1 LVFLL
6 FSSFVKG
13 IVLFNYYK
21 IIIKF
26 KKLSAHELYAPPHGR
41 RLSTL
46 DGACDI
52 SWWLKLPINRV
63 KLLRPISSGAARV
76 INGWVVCHPWFFFL
90 LLFSLLPQN
99 IQIGLF
105 YFLYLC
111 FSPSFDFLFLSL
123 TL

>member
-13 IVLFNYYK
+13 IVLFNHYK
-21 IIIKF
+21 IVIKF

-41 RLSTL
+41 RLGTL
-46 DGACDI
+46 DDACDS

-76 INGWVVCHPWFFFL
+76 INGWVVCHR
-90 LLFSLLPQN
+90 
-99 IQIGLF
+99 
-105 YFLYLC
+105 
-111 FSPSFDFLFLSL
+111 
-123 TL
+123 